1 MRSVFAGAAFAL
13 LLHAAP
19 DAGAVPVPAEFARA
33 EAEARFEGVT
43 LGPFVSQ
50 LPGNPFADEQALAF
64 EVGEP
69 QPLENSALATAAS
82 FTDLSVHARSRVDKE
97 SGSGAINDATAVA
110 ANLSQW
116 ATSGPAG
123 AFDLD
128 LTLHLDGAL
137 DVAGEAFAGGSGFP
151 SQLLAEVSVL
161 VRLHAPSL
169 PSVVTIFSGS
179 ASLSSVPSAVGNPGL
194 AFTTTGDFS
203 DGDFVQAPTGIDPS
217 PNPFQVE
224 GERRTLD
231 LSTIVTETLA
241 VGETFA
247 LEIEIETVAGGAGA
261 WEEGFGA
268 LSDFF
273 DTGSF
278 ELSTQT
284 AGVSLHPV
292 PEPERAGLAVVAGLA
307 LAARGAARRRPP
319 AARRGPPGVALG

>member
-19 DAGAVPVPAEFARA
+19 EAGAVPVPAEFARA
-33 EAEARFEGVT
+33 EAEARFEGVA

-97 SGSGAINDATAVA
+97 SASGETNDATAAA
-110 ANLSQW
+110 ANLSHW
-116 ATSGPAG
+116 GTIGPAG

-128 LTLHLDGAL
+128 VTLHLDGAL
-137 DVAGEAFAGGSGFP
+137 DVAGEAFAEGTGFP

-169 PSVVTIFSGS
+169 PSVVTIFSGG
-179 ASLSSVPSAVGNPGL
+179 ASLSSVPTAVGSPGL
-194 AFTTTGDFS
+194 AFTTTGDLS
-203 DGDFVQAPTGIDPS
+203 DGDFVQAPTAIDPS

-231 LSTIVTETLA
+231 FSTVVTQTLA

-247 LEIEIETVAGGAGA
+247 LEIEIETFAGGTGI

-278 ELSTQT
+278 ELSTST
-284 AGVSLHPV
+284 SGVSLQPV
-292 PEPERAGLAVVAGLA
+292 PEATRAGLALVAGLA
-307 LAARGAARRRPP
+307 LAAGGVARRRTPP
-319 AARRGPPGVALG
+319 TRRG